1 MVGWN
6 KPEEFEAI
14 LVVQELVRN
23 SDHPETTLQIKN
35 AMQEFKSDSDDE

>member
-1 MVGWN
+1 MEC

-23 SDHPETTLQIKN
+23 SDHPEITLQQIKN
-35 AMQEFKSDSDDE
+35 AVQDFKGDPEDE